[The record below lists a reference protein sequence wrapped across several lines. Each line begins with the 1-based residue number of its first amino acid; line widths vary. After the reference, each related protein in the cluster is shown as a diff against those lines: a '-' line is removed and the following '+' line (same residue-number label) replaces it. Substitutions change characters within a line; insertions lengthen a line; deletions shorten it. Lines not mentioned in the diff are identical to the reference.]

1 MPIEKLKQATWFARL
16 TAVVCAVVCMS
27 TTALALPDDQSDQIR
42 SVPDPA
48 QTPLVPCQ
56 LAFGTGSKSGSL
68 QETSKAKLPED
79 DMKRN
84 RTSIPMSTIASK
96 PPSIDKDFLSELG
109 IEKVTDDPIDGISEY
124 KVTANGLKVLMVER
138 HETPVVSTTMV
149 YHVGSRNEAVGYT
162 GSTHFLE
169 HMMFKGTPTFDP
181 LKKTGIDDVLKKVG
195 GINNATT
202 WYDRTNYFE
211 VVPSAHLELCLKI
224 EADRIRNLLLRESD
238 RQAEMTVVR
247 NELERGE
254 DSSSE
259 LLENNLFSTAF
270 KEHPYHHPVIGW
282 RSDVEGVPTSRLKS
296 FYDEFYYPDNATLM
310 VIGDFDSKEALK
322 LVSQYFKDIAKAPH
336 AYPKVYTTEP
346 PQEGERR
353 FTVRRGVDLPRVALG
368 FHVPECLSKETY
380 ALDVAETI
388 LGDSEKRSSR
398 LYKRL
403 VETGM
408 ASEVACYHYALKDPG
423 LLVVTAQSNVGVDPA
438 KLEVAILDELKKMET
453 VGPTEDEMTK
463 AKKSIIKSL
472 RLAITDPMGLSGQL
486 TEAISSAS
494 WRWWVDYP
502 ANIEKVTAAEVKAV
516 LKRYIYE
523 DNRTV
528 GFYFPKDEG
537 KDKSPAETEKEKQA
551 ESGEEPAEAVSDA
564 PPTVSPGEIRPG
576 TEKSET
582 LTSQAAEPPKPGDA
596 EKLPPT
602 TGGAADSAIDPLSSL
617 VLNKQK
623 HTINIGKRVKKIVL
637 KNGLSLLVL
646 PMPGIQTVALSGRI
660 NAGDHF
666 CDQSKS
672 QVPFFVSEMLTKGS
686 TKYTKEALADELEH
700 MGTSLEFS
708 SASFWT
714 SFDTQVVKEDLDKL
728 FDVVSDTLKNPTFPS
743 EELKLEK
750 KLRFSDLEEHLADTG
765 DVSWNAFLRK
775 LYKPTSG
782 FYQKDFAGQIAEVNT
797 INQKDLKAFHKKH
810 YTPAN
815 FSLALVGDVTE
826 DEARTY
832 CEKYFGD
839 WVGEKREQIA
849 VTEKD
854 VNQISKPEEV
864 VSEIP
869 GKANVDVV
877 IGRTVAVDLLS
888 KEYFATVLGNA
899 ALGYDSFSC
908 RLAPV
913 RDKYGLTYGI
923 SSSID
928 DPTQPFGSWS
938 IKFSV
943 NPDNLKKAKEIV
955 SNIVNEYLKD
965 GITQAELQIEKSHLA
980 GVFSVYLR
988 SPRHIASRL
997 SFYDLAGVDVSYID
1011 SYPDNLD
1018 KVTVEDVN
1026 NAIRKYFKLDDA
1038 VTSVS
1043 GTLKNK

>member
-1 MPIEKLKQATWFARL
+1 MPIQKFKQASVFARL
-16 TAVVCAVVCMS
+16 IAAVCAVVGMS
-27 TTALALPDDQSDQIR
+27 TTAFALPDDHIDESR
-42 SVPDPA
+42 E
-48 QTPLVPCQ
+48 
-56 LAFGTGSKSGSL
+56 
-68 QETSKAKLPED
+68 ETSSSHSSPGDIKP
-79 DMKRN
+79 N
-84 RTSIPMSTIASK
+84 RTQMPMSKIAAN
-96 PPSIDKDFLSELG
+96 PPNIDKSYLSELG
-109 IEKVTDDPIDGISEY
+109 IERITDEPIDGISEY
-124 KVTANGLKVLMVER
+124 KVISNGLKVLFVER

-259 LLENNLFSTAF
+259 LLESNLFSTAF

-282 RSDVEGVPTSRLKS
+282 RSDVEGVPTARLKT

-310 VIGDFDSKEALK
+310 VIGDFNSKEALK
-322 LVSQYFKDIAKAPH
+322 LVSQYFKGIEKSPH
-336 AYPKVYTTEP
+336 PYPAVYTTEP

-353 FTVRRGVDLPRVALG
+353 FTVRRGVDLPRVAVG
-368 FHVPECLSKETY
+368 FHVPECLNKDTY
-380 ALDVAETI
+380 ALDIAETI

-408 ASEVACYHYALKDPG
+408 ANEIACYAYALKDPG
-423 LLVVTAQSNVGVDPA
+423 LFVVTAQSNIGVEPA
-438 KLEVAILDELKKMET
+438 KLEVAILDELNKLAT
-453 VGPTEDEMTK
+453 LGPTEEEMTK

-472 RLAITDPMGLSGQL
+472 RLSVTDPMGLSGQL

-502 ANIEKVTAAEVKAV
+502 NKIDKVTAEEVKAAI
-516 LKRYIYE
+516 KRYVTE

-528 GFYFPKDEG
+528 GFYFPKKEEKG
-537 KDKSPAETEKEKQA
+537 KGKGAATAESEKEKQREA
-551 ESGEEPAEAVSDA
+551 GEEPAKAGSDS
-564 PPTVSPGEIRPG
+564 PPKVAPGEIKPSNDN
-576 TEKSET
+576 SET
-582 LTSQAAEPPKPGDA
+582 PTSAAAEPAKPGDA

-602 TGGAADSAIDPLSSL
+602 TGGAPAETANDPVSSL
-617 VLNKQK
+617 ILSKQK
-623 HTINIGKRVKKIVL
+623 HTINIGKRVKKLKL
-637 KNGLSLLVL
+637 KNGISLLLL
-646 PMPGIQTVALSGRI
+646 PLEGNQTVALSGRI

-666 CDQSKS
+666 CTQEKS

-700 MGTSLEFS
+700 MGTSLDFS
-708 SASFWT
+708 SGSFWT
-714 SFDTQVVKEDLDKL
+714 SFDTQVVKEDIDKM
-728 FDVVSDTLKNPTFPS
+728 FEVVSDTLKNPTFPAD
-743 EELKLEK
+743 ELKLEK
-750 KLRFSDLEEHLADTG
+750 TMRFSDLQEHLADTG

-775 LYKPTSG
+775 LYKPTNG
-782 FYQKDFAGQIAEVNT
+782 FYQKDFDGQIAEVNT
-797 INQKDLKAFHKKH
+797 INQKDLKAFHKQH
-810 YTPAN
+810 YIPGN
-815 FSLALVGDVTE
+815 FSLALVGDITE
-826 DEARTY
+826 EQATAL

-839 WVGEKREQIA
+839 WVGEKREPIA
-849 VTEKD
+849 VTQKD
-854 VNQISKPEEV
+854 VNSIQKAEEV

-869 GKANVDVV
+869 DKANVDVV
-877 IGRTVAVDLLS
+877 MGRTVDVDLLS
-888 KEYFATVLGNA
+888 KEYFAAVLGNA

-928 DPTQPFGSWS
+928 DPTQPFGPWS

-943 NPDNLKKAKEIV
+943 NPENLKKAKEIV
-955 SNIVNEYLKD
+955 SNIVNEYLKE
-965 GITQAELQIEKSHLA
+965 GISESELQIEKSHLS

-997 SFYDLAGVDVSYID
+997 SFYDLAGVDLSYID

-1018 KVTVEDVN
+1018 KVTVQDVN
-1026 NAIRKYFKLDDA
+1026 DAIRKYFKLDDA
-1038 VTSVS
+1038 VTSIS
-1043 GTLKNK
+1043 GTLKKK

>member
-1 MPIEKLKQATWFARL
+1 MPIEKLKQAPLFARL
-16 TAVVCAVVCMS
+16 IAATCAVVCMS
-27 TTALALPDDQSDQIR
+27 TTAFALPDAQIDE
-42 SVPDPA
+42 SA
-48 QTPLVPCQ
+48 GESSESNWSTEH
-56 LAFGTGSKSGSL
+56 TN
-68 QETSKAKLPED
+68 
-79 DMKRN
+79 RN
-84 RTSIPMSTIASK
+84 RTPMPMSKIASK
-96 PPSIDKDFLSELG
+96 IESTDQNFLNELG
-109 IEKVTDDPIDGISEY
+109 IEKITQEPIDGISEY
-124 KVTANGLKVLMVER
+124 KVASNGLRVLLVER

-211 VVPSAHLELCLKI
+211 VVPAAHLELCLKI

-259 LLENNLFSTAF
+259 LLESNLFSTAF

-310 VIGDFDSKEALK
+310 VIGDFDSSEALK
-322 LVSQYFKDIAKAPH
+322 LVSQYFGKISKAPH
-336 AYPKVYTTEP
+336 SYPAVYTKEP

-353 FTVRRGVDLPRVALG
+353 FTVRRGVDLPRVSIG
-368 FHVPECLSKETY
+368 FHVPECLSKDTY
-380 ALDVAETI
+380 ALDIAETV

-408 ASEVACYHYALKDPG
+408 ASEVACYAYSLKDPG
-423 LLVVTAQSNVGVDPA
+423 LFVVTAQSNIGVDPA
-438 KLEVAILDELKKMET
+438 KLELVILDELKKLAT
-453 VGPTEDEMTK
+453 TGPTPEEMTK
-463 AKKSIIKSL
+463 AKRSIVKSL
-472 RLAITDPMGLSGQL
+472 RLAVTDPMGLSGQL
-486 TEAISSAS
+486 TEAISSAN

-502 ANIEKVTAAEVKAV
+502 QNIEKVTAEQVKDV
-516 LKRYIYE
+516 LKNHITE

-528 GFYFPKDEG
+528 GFYFPKKNEKG
-537 KDKSPAETEKEKQA
+537 KGESTAEKEKPTEA
-551 ESGEEPAEAVSDA
+551 GEEPAKAGSDEPA
-564 PPTVSPGEIRPG
+564 KVSPGEIKPENDKG
-576 TEKSET
+576 ET
-582 LTSQAAEPPKPGDA
+582 PTAAAVESTPPTDA
-596 EKLPPT
+596 EKLLPT
-602 TGGAADSAIDPLSSL
+602 TDGASTNTAADPLSSL
-617 VLNKQK
+617 ISTKQK
-623 HTINIGKRVKKIVL
+623 HTINIGKKVKRVKL
-637 KNGLSLLVL
+637 KNGISLLIL
-646 PMPGIQTVALSGRI
+646 PLGGSTVALSGRI

-666 CDQSKS
+666 CAPDKS

-686 TKYTKEALADELEH
+686 SKFTKESLADELEN
-700 MGTSLEFS
+700 MGTSLDFS
-708 SASFWT
+708 TGSFWT

-728 FDVVSDTLKNPTFPS
+728 FEVVSDTLKNPTFPAD
-743 EELKLEK
+743 ELKLEK
-750 KLRFSDLEEHLADTG
+750 KLRFSDLQEHLADTG

-782 FYQKDFAGQIAEVNT
+782 FYQRDFEGQIAEVNT
-797 INQKDLKAFHKKH
+797 INQKDLKAFHKQH
-810 YTPAN
+810 FIPGN

-826 DEARTY
+826 EEAKAL

-839 WVGEKREQIA
+839 WVGDKRESIA

-854 VNQISKPEEV
+854 VHKIERADEV
-864 VSEIP
+864 ITEIP
-869 GKANVDVV
+869 DKANVDVV
-877 IGRTVAVDLLS
+877 IGRTVDVDMLS
-888 KEYFATVLGNA
+888 KEYFAAVLGNA

-928 DPTQPFGSWS
+928 DPTQPFGPWS

-943 NPDNLKKAKEIV
+943 NPENLKRAREIV
-955 SNIVNEYLKD
+955 SDIVNDYLKE
-965 GITQAELQIEKSHLA
+965 GISESELQTEKSHLS

-997 SFYDLAGVDVSYID
+997 SFYDLAGVDLSYID
-1011 SYPDNLD
+1011 NYPENLD
-1018 KVTVEDVN
+1018 KVTVDDVN
-1026 NAIRKYFKLDDA
+1026 NAIRKYFRLDDA
-1038 VTSVS
+1038 VTSIS
-1043 GTLKNK
+1043 GTLKKK